1 MSFILGVDTGGT
13 YTDAVILEDEERVIA
28 FSKALTT
35 HSDLSLGIGLAIQKA
50 IKKKNTATEKISLVS
65 LSTTL
70 ATNALVEGQGDR
82 VALVMIG
89 FQDSDLE
96 KHSIFD
102 ALKGD
107 PFLIIEGG
115 HNYAG
120 FEKSPLAKNK
130 LSKWISGIKGV
141 SAYAVCSQFAV
152 RNPEHELEA
161 AEIIRKLTDK
171 PVSLSHQISAKL
183 NGPKR
188 ALTAVLN
195 ARLIALI
202 DVLIIKAE
210 HVIKSLGILAPL
222 MVVRGDGALISAAQA
237 REKPIET
244 ILSGPAASIVGARWL
259 TGETEAIISDIGG
272 TTTDIA
278 VLKGGKPA
286 IDPRGA
292 SVGPYRTM
300 VEAVAMY
307 TFGLGGDSEVKLEL
321 EGLGGHIS
329 LGPKRVIPV
338 ALAAS
343 IEPDLIH
350 QTLDSQLKNET
361 PNDFD
366 ARFIRRTRASTEP
379 VLSERDDKVY
389 RRIGEQFYPMSE
401 VVKSRLDLQSVI
413 KLVSMGV
420 AQISAVTPSD
430 ASHVLG
436 KSNAWDKEAAIKAID
451 LFARRR
457 NGSGELLAG
466 STAQMAER
474 IVCQLTDQTSSSILE
489 MAFSEEKVD
498 FGDKPDVL
506 AKHPLIQFGLAG
518 YSDLIKVN
526 VGISKKIIGL
536 GASAPTYYPAVG
548 AELNCEVILPEYA
561 GVANAIGAVVGKI
574 VMRES
579 GVISSPSEGKYL
591 VHLDGKPVN
600 FTSEVKALKVLEEK
614 LTEKSIKKAKEAGA
628 ENVSVNIDR
637 EIKTANI
644 ENRSVFVEASVLVE
658 ASGRP
663 RISKS

>member
-82 VALVMIG
+82 VALVIIG

-107 PFLIIEGG
+107 PFLVIEGG

-120 FEKSPLAKNK
+120 FEKSPLEKNK

-202 DVLIIKAE
+202 DLLIIKAE

-321 EGLGGHIS
+321 EGLGRHIS

-366 ARFIRRTRASTEP
+366 ARFIRRTRASIEP

-474 IVCQLTDQTSSSILE
+474 IVCQLTEQTSSSILE

-548 AELNCEVILPEYA
+548 TELNCEVILPEYA

-614 LTEKSIKKAKEAGA
+614 LTEKSIQKAKEAGA

>member
-107 PFLIIEGG
+107 PFLVIEGG

-120 FEKSPLAKNK
+120 FEKSPLEKNK

-202 DVLIIKAE
+202 DLLIIKAE

-307 TFGLGGDSEVKLEL
+307 TFGLGGDSEVKLGL
-321 EGLGGHIS
+321 EGLGGDIS

-614 LTEKSIKKAKEAGA
+614 LTEKSIQKAKEAGA

>member
-35 HSDLSLGIGLAIQKA
+35 HSDLSLGIGSAIQKA
-50 IKKKNTATEKISLVS
+50 VKQRNTAPEKISLVS

-107 PFLIIEGG
+107 PFLVIEGG

-120 FEKSPLAKNK
+120 FEKSPLEKNK
-130 LSKWISGIKGV
+130 LSRWISEIKGV
-141 SAYAVCSQFAV
+141 SAYAICSQFAV

-171 PVSLSHQISAKL
+171 PVSLSHQLSAKL

-202 DVLIIKAE
+202 DLLIIKAE
-210 HVIKSLGILAPL
+210 DAIKSLGILAPL

-259 TGETEAIISDIGG
+259 TGEREAIISDIGG
-272 TTTDIA
+272 TTTDVA
-278 VLKGGKPA
+278 VLMGGKPA

-307 TFGLGGDSEVKLEL
+307 TFGLGGDSEVKLRA
-321 EGLGGHIS
+321 EGLGGDIS
-329 LGPKRVIPV
+329 LGPKRVIPIS
-338 ALAAS
+338 LAAA
-343 IEPDLIH
+343 IEPDSIH
-350 QTLDSQLKNET
+350 QTLDRQLKNET

-389 RRIGEQFYPMSE
+389 KRIGEQFYPMGE
-401 VVKSRLDLQSVI
+401 VVKSRLDLQSVF
-413 KLVSMGV
+413 KLVSMGAV
-420 AQISAVTPSD
+420 QISALTPSD

-436 KSNAWDKEAAIKAID
+436 KSNAWDKNAAIKAVD

-457 NGSGELLAG
+457 GGSGELLAD
-466 STAQMAER
+466 STSQMAER
-474 IVCQLTDQTSSSILE
+474 IVCQLTEQTSSSILE

-498 FGDKPDVL
+498 FGDKPHVL
-506 AKHPLIQFGLAG
+506 AKHPLTQFGLAG
-518 YSDLIKVN
+518 YNDLIKVN

-548 AELNCEVILPEYA
+548 DKLNCEVILPKYA

-574 VMRES
+574 VMRET
-579 GVISSPSEGKYL
+579 GVISSPSEGKFL

-600 FTSEVKALKVLEEK
+600 FTSEAEALKVLEEK
-614 LTEKSIKKAKEAGA
+614 LTEKSIQKAKEAGA
-628 ENVSVNIDR
+628 ENVTVNIDR

-644 ENRSVFVEASVLVE
+644 ENRTVFVEANVLVE

-663 RISKS
+663 RISIN

>member
-35 HSDLSLGIGLAIQKA
+35 HSDLSLGIGSAIQKA
-50 IKKKNTATEKISLVS
+50 VKQRNTAPEKISLVS

-107 PFLIIEGG
+107 PFLVIEGG

-130 LSKWISGIKGV
+130 LSRWVSKIKGV

-202 DVLIIKAE
+202 DLLIVKAE

-278 VLKGGKPA
+278 VLMGGKPA

-307 TFGLGGDSEVKLEL
+307 TFGLGGDSEVKLRV
-321 EGLGGHIS
+321 EGLGGDIS

-350 QTLDSQLKNET
+350 QTLDNQLKNET

-413 KLVSMGV
+413 KLVSVGV

-474 IVCQLTDQTSSSILE
+474 IVYQLTEQTSSSILE

-506 AKHPLIQFGLAG
+506 AKHPLTQFGLAG

-548 AELNCEVILPEYA
+548 TELNCEVILPEYA

-600 FTSEVKALKVLEEK
+600 FTSETEALKVLEEK
-614 LTEKSIKKAKEAGA
+614 LTEKSIQKAKEAGA
-628 ENVSVNIDR
+628 ENVTVNIDR

-644 ENRSVFVEASVLVE
+644 ENRAVFVEANVLVE

-663 RISKS
+663 RISIS

>member
-35 HSDLSLGIGLAIQKA
+35 HSNLSLGIGSAIQKA
-50 IKKKNTATEKISLVS
+50 VKQRNTAPEKISLVS

-107 PFLIIEGG
+107 PFLVIEGG

-130 LSKWISGIKGV
+130 LSRWVSEIKGV

-161 AEIIRKLTDK
+161 AKIIRKLTDR

-195 ARLIALI
+195 ARLVALI
-202 DVLIIKAE
+202 DLLIVKAE

-278 VLKGGKPA
+278 VLMGGKPA

-307 TFGLGGDSEVKLEL
+307 TFGLGGDSEVKLRV
-321 EGLGGHIS
+321 EGLGGDIS

-350 QTLDSQLKNET
+350 QTLDNQLKNET

-506 AKHPLIQFGLAG
+506 AKHPLTQFGLAG

-548 AELNCEVILPEYA
+548 TELNCEVILPEYA

-600 FTSEVKALKVLEEK
+600 FTSEAKALKVLEEK
-614 LTEKSIKKAKEAGA
+614 LTEKSIQKAKEAGA
-628 ENVSVNIDR
+628 ENVTVNIDR
-637 EIKTANI
+637 EIKTADI
-644 ENRSVFVEASVLVE
+644 ENRTVFVEANVLVE

-663 RISKS
+663 RISIS

>member
-13 YTDAVILEDEERVIA
+13 YTDAVILEGEERVVS

-35 HSDLSLGIGLAIQKA
+35 RSDLSLGIASAIEKA
-50 IKKKNTATEKISLVS
+50 VEQENIDPEKISLVS

-89 FQDSDLE
+89 FKDSDLE

-102 ALKGD
+102 ALSGD
-107 PFLIIEGG
+107 PFLVADGG

-120 FEKSPLAKNK
+120 FEKNPLDKNK
-130 LSKWISGIKGV
+130 LANWVSAVKGV
-141 SAYAVCSQFAV
+141 SAYAICSQFAV

-161 AEIIRKLTDK
+161 AEIIRRLTNK
-171 PVSLSHQISAKL
+171 PVSLSHQLSAKL

-188 ALTAVLN
+188 ALTAILN

-202 DVLIIKAE
+202 DLLIIKAE

-222 MVVRGDGALISAAQA
+222 MVVRGDGALISAEQA

-259 TGETEAIISDIGG
+259 TDEKEAIVSDIGG

-286 IDPRGA
+286 IDPKGA

-307 TFGLGGDSEVKLEL
+307 TFGLGGDSEVKLKIGCL
-321 EGLGGHIS
+321 NGDIF

-338 ALAAS
+338 SLAAT
-343 IEPDLIH
+343 IEPNLIH
-350 QTLDSQLKNET
+350 QILDSQLKSET

-366 ARFIRRTRASTEP
+366 ARFIRRIKAFTGL

-389 RRIGEQFYPMSE
+389 KRIDEQFSPMSD
-401 VVKSRLDLQSVI
+401 VIKSRLDLQSVL
-413 KLVSMGV
+413 KLVAIGV

-436 KSNAWDKEAAIKAID
+436 KSSAWDREAAIKALD

-457 NGSGELLAG
+457 GGSGELLAG
-466 STAQMAER
+466 SPSQMAQR
-474 IVCQLTDQTSSSILE
+474 IVFQLTEQTSCSILE
-489 MAFSEEKVD
+489 MAFSEEKID
-498 FGDKPDVL
+498 FGNMPGVL
-506 AKHPLIQFGLAG
+506 AQHPLTRIGLEG
-518 YSDLIKVN
+518 HRDLIKID
-526 VGISKKIIGL
+526 VGINKKVIGL

-548 AELNCEVILPEYA
+548 DKLNCEVILPEYA

-574 VMRES
+574 VMRET

-591 VHLDGKPVN
+591 AHLDGKPIN
-600 FTSEVKALKVLEEK
+600 FNNEAEALQVLEEK

-628 ENVSVNIDR
+628 ENVTVNIDS
-637 EIKTANI
+637 EVKTANI
-644 ENRSVFVEASVLVE
+644 ENRTVFVEANILVE

>member
-35 HSDLSLGIGLAIQKA
+35 HSDLSLGIGSAIQKA
-50 IKKKNTATEKISLVS
+50 VKQRNTAPEKISLVS

-107 PFLIIEGG
+107 PFLVIEGG

-130 LSKWISGIKGV
+130 LSRWVSEIKGV

-202 DVLIIKAE
+202 DLLIVKAE

-307 TFGLGGDSEVKLEL
+307 TFGLGGDSEVKLRV
-321 EGLGGHIS
+321 EGLGGDIS

-350 QTLDSQLKNET
+350 QTLDNQLKNET

-413 KLVSMGV
+413 KLVSVGV

-474 IVCQLTDQTSSSILE
+474 IVCQLTEQTSSSILE

-506 AKHPLIQFGLAG
+506 AKHPLTQFGLAG

-548 AELNCEVILPEYA
+548 TELNCEVILPEYA

-600 FTSEVKALKVLEEK
+600 FTSEAEALKVLEEK
-614 LTEKSIKKAKEAGA
+614 LTEKSIQKAKEAGA
-628 ENVSVNIDR
+628 ENVTVNIDR

-644 ENRSVFVEASVLVE
+644 ENRAVFVEANVLVE

-663 RISKS
+663 RISIS

>member
-107 PFLIIEGG
+107 PFLVIEGG

-120 FEKSPLAKNK
+120 FEKSRLAKNK
-130 LSKWISGIKGV
+130 LSKWVSEIKGV

-202 DVLIIKAE
+202 DLLIVKAE

-350 QTLDSQLKNET
+350 QTLDNQLKNET

-614 LTEKSIKKAKEAGA
+614 LTEKSIQKAKEAGA

>member
-35 HSDLSLGIGLAIQKA
+35 HSDLSLGIGSAIQKA
-50 IKKKNTATEKISLVS
+50 VKQRNTAPEKISLVS

-107 PFLIIEGG
+107 PFLVIEGG

-130 LSKWISGIKGV
+130 LSRWVSEIKGV

-202 DVLIIKAE
+202 DLLIIKAE

-307 TFGLGGDSEVKLEL
+307 TFGLGGDSEVKLGL
-321 EGLGGHIS
+321 EGLGGDIS

-350 QTLDSQLKNET
+350 QTLDNQLKNET

-413 KLVSMGV
+413 KLVSVGV

-506 AKHPLIQFGLAG
+506 AKHPLTQFGLAG

-548 AELNCEVILPEYA
+548 DELNCEVILPEYA

-600 FTSEVKALKVLEEK
+600 FTSEAEALKVLEEK
-614 LTEKSIKKAKEAGA
+614 LTEKSIQKAKEAGA
-628 ENVSVNIDR
+628 ENVTVNIDR

-644 ENRSVFVEASVLVE
+644 ENRAVFVEANVLVE

-663 RISKS
+663 RISIS

>member
-35 HSDLSLGIGLAIQKA
+35 HSDLSLGIGSAIQKA
-50 IKKKNTATEKISLVS
+50 VKQRNTAPEKISLVS

-107 PFLIIEGG
+107 PFLVIEGG

-130 LSKWISGIKGV
+130 LSRWVSEIKGV

-202 DVLIIKAE
+202 DLLIVKAE

-278 VLKGGKPA
+278 VLMGGKPA

-307 TFGLGGDSEVKLEL
+307 TFGLGGDSEVKLRV
-321 EGLGGHIS
+321 EGLGGDIS

-350 QTLDSQLKNET
+350 QTLDNQLKNET

-413 KLVSMGV
+413 KLVSVGV

-506 AKHPLIQFGLAG
+506 AKHPLTQFGLAG

-536 GASAPTYYPAVG
+536 GASALTYYPAVG

-579 GVISSPSEGKYL
+579 GVISSPYEGKYL

-600 FTSEVKALKVLEEK
+600 FTSEAKALKVLEEK
-614 LTEKSIKKAKEAGA
+614 LTEKSIQKAKEAGA
-628 ENVSVNIDR
+628 ENVTVNIDK

-644 ENRSVFVEASVLVE
+644 ENRVVFVEANVLVE

-663 RISKS
+663 RIAIS

>member
-107 PFLIIEGG
+107 PFLVIEGG

-120 FEKSPLAKNK
+120 FEKSPLEKNK

-202 DVLIIKAE
+202 DLLIVKAE

-413 KLVSMGV
+413 KLVSIGV

-548 AELNCEVILPEYA
+548 TELNCEVILPEYA

-614 LTEKSIKKAKEAGA
+614 LTEKSIQKAKEAGA

>member
-107 PFLIIEGG
+107 PFLVIEGG

-389 RRIGEQFYPMSE
+389 RRIGEQFYPVSE

-436 KSNAWDKEAAIKAID
+436 KSKAWDKEAAIKAID

-548 AELNCEVILPEYA
+548 TELNCEVILPEYA

-614 LTEKSIKKAKEAGA
+614 LTEKSIQKAKEAGA

>member
-35 HSDLSLGIGLAIQKA
+35 HCDLSLGIGSAIQKA
-50 IKKKNTATEKISLVS
+50 VKQRNTAPEKISLVS

-107 PFLIIEGG
+107 PFLVIEGG

-130 LSKWISGIKGV
+130 LSRWVSEIKGV

-188 ALTAVLN
+188 ALTAILN

-202 DVLIIKAE
+202 DLLIVKAE

-307 TFGLGGDSEVKLEL
+307 TFGLGGDSEVKLRV
-321 EGLGGHIS
+321 EGLGGDIS

-350 QTLDSQLKNET
+350 QTLDNQLKNET

-413 KLVSMGV
+413 KLVSVGV

-489 MAFSEEKVD
+489 MAFSEEKAD
-498 FGDKPDVL
+498 FGDKPGVL
-506 AKHPLIQFGLAG
+506 AKHPLTQFGLAG

-548 AELNCEVILPEYA
+548 TELNCEVILPEYA

-600 FTSEVKALKVLEEK
+600 FTSEAEALKVLEEK
-614 LTEKSIKKAKEAGA
+614 LTEKSIQKAKEAGA
-628 ENVSVNIDR
+628 ENVTVNIDR

-644 ENRSVFVEASVLVE
+644 ENRAVFVEANVLVE

-663 RISKS
+663 RISIS

>member
-107 PFLIIEGG
+107 PFLVIEGG

-120 FEKSPLAKNK
+120 FEKSPLEKNK

-202 DVLIIKAE
+202 ELLIIKAE

-614 LTEKSIKKAKEAGA
+614 LTEKSIQKAKEAGA

>member
-107 PFLIIEGG
+107 PFLVIEGG

-202 DVLIIKAE
+202 DLLIIKAE

-343 IEPDLIH
+343 IEPDFIH

-366 ARFIRRTRASTEP
+366 ARFIRRTRASIEP

-401 VVKSRLDLQSVI
+401 VIKSRLDLQSVI

-436 KSNAWDKEAAIKAID
+436 KSKAWDKEAAIKAID

-614 LTEKSIKKAKEAGA
+614 LTEKSIQKAKEAGA

>member
-107 PFLIIEGG
+107 PFLVIDGG

-120 FEKSPLAKNK
+120 FEKSPLARNK
-130 LSKWISGIKGV
+130 LSRWVSEIKGV

-202 DVLIIKAE
+202 DLLIIKAE

-259 TGETEAIISDIGG
+259 TGETDAIISDIGG

-278 VLKGGKPA
+278 ILKGGKPA

-292 SVGPYRTM
+292 SIGPYRTM

-307 TFGLGGDSEVKLEL
+307 TFGLGGDSEVKLGL
-321 EGLGGHIS
+321 KGLGGDIS

-350 QTLDSQLKNET
+350 QTLDNQLKSET

-506 AKHPLIQFGLAG
+506 AKHPLTQFGLAG

-591 VHLDGKPVN
+591 VHLDGNPVN
-600 FTSEVKALKVLEEK
+600 FTSEAEALKVLEEK
-614 LTEKSIKKAKEAGA
+614 LTEKTIQRAKEAGA
-628 ENVSVNIDR
+628 ENVIVNIDR

-644 ENRSVFVEASVLVE
+644 ENRAVFVEANVLVE

-663 RISKS
+663 RISIS

>member
-35 HSDLSLGIGLAIQKA
+35 HSDLSLGIGSAIQKA
-50 IKKKNTATEKISLVS
+50 VKQRNTAPEKISLVS

-107 PFLIIEGG
+107 PFLVIEGG

-130 LSKWISGIKGV
+130 LSRWVSEIKGV

-202 DVLIIKAE
+202 DLLIIKAE

-307 TFGLGGDSEVKLEL
+307 TFGLGGDSEVKLGL
-321 EGLGGHIS
+321 EGLGGDIS

-350 QTLDSQLKNET
+350 QTLDNQLKNET

-413 KLVSMGV
+413 KLVSVGV

-457 NGSGELLAG
+457 NGSGEFLAG

-474 IVCQLTDQTSSSILE
+474 IVCQLTEQTSSSILE

-506 AKHPLIQFGLAG
+506 AKHPLTQFGLAG

-548 AELNCEVILPEYA
+548 TELNCEVILPEYA

-600 FTSEVKALKVLEEK
+600 FTSEAEALKVLEEK
-614 LTEKSIKKAKEAGA
+614 LTEKSIQKAKEAGA
-628 ENVSVNIDR
+628 ENVTVNIDR

-644 ENRSVFVEASVLVE
+644 ENRAVFVEANVLVE

-663 RISKS
+663 RISIS

>member
-107 PFLIIEGG
+107 PFLVIKGG

-130 LSKWISGIKGV
+130 LSRWVSEIKGV

-202 DVLIIKAE
+202 DLLIIKAE

-413 KLVSMGV
+413 KLVSVGV

-474 IVCQLTDQTSSSILE
+474 IVCQLTEQTSSSILE

-506 AKHPLIQFGLAG
+506 AKHPLTQLGLAG

-561 GVANAIGAVVGKI
+561 SVANAIGAVVGKI

-614 LTEKSIKKAKEAGA
+614 LTEKSIQKAKEAGA

>member
-35 HSDLSLGIGLAIQKA
+35 HSDLSLGIGSAIQKA
-50 IKKKNTATEKISLVS
+50 VKHSNTAPEKISLVS

-89 FQDSDLE
+89 FKDSDLE

-107 PFLIIEGG
+107 PFLVIEGG

-120 FEKSPLAKNK
+120 FEKSPLEKNK
-130 LSKWISGIKGV
+130 LSRWVSKIKGV
-141 SAYAVCSQFAV
+141 SAYAICSQFAV

-171 PVSLSHQISAKL
+171 PVSLSHQLSAKL

-202 DVLIIKAE
+202 DLLIIKAE
-210 HVIKSLGILAPL
+210 LVIKSLGILAPL

-259 TGETEAIISDIGG
+259 TGEREAIISDIGG
-272 TTTDIA
+272 TTTDVA

-307 TFGLGGDSEVKLEL
+307 TFGLGGDSEVKLRA
-321 EGLGGHIS
+321 EGLGGDIS
-329 LGPKRVIPV
+329 LGPKRVIPIS
-338 ALAAS
+338 LAAA
-343 IEPDLIH
+343 IEPDSIH
-350 QTLDSQLKNET
+350 QTLDRQLKNET

-389 RRIGEQFYPMSE
+389 KRIAEQFYPMSE
-401 VVKSRLDLQSVI
+401 VVKSRLDLQSVF
-413 KLVSMGV
+413 KLVSMGAV
-420 AQISAVTPSD
+420 QISALTPSD

-436 KSNAWDKEAAIKAID
+436 KSNTWDKNAAIKAVD

-457 NGSGELLAG
+457 GGSGELLAD
-466 STAQMAER
+466 STSQMAER
-474 IVCQLTDQTSSSILE
+474 IVCQLTEQTSSSILE

-498 FGDKPDVL
+498 FGDKPHVL
-506 AKHPLIQFGLAG
+506 AKHPLTQFGLVG
-518 YSDLIKVN
+518 YNDLIKVN

-548 AELNCEVILPEYA
+548 DKLNCEVILPKYA

-574 VMRES
+574 VMRET

-591 VHLDGKPVN
+591 VHLDGKLVN
-600 FTSEVKALKVLEEK
+600 FTSEAEALKVLEEK
-614 LTEKSIKKAKEAGA
+614 LTEKSIQKAKEAGA
-628 ENVSVNIDR
+628 ENVTVNIDR

-644 ENRSVFVEASVLVE
+644 ENRTVFVEANVLVE

-663 RISKS
+663 RISIS

>member
-35 HSDLSLGIGLAIQKA
+35 HSDLSLGIGSAIQKA
-50 IKKKNTATEKISLVS
+50 VKQRNTAPEKISLVS

-107 PFLIIEGG
+107 PFLVIEGG

-130 LSKWISGIKGV
+130 LSRWVSEIKGV

-202 DVLIIKAE
+202 DLLIVKAE

-278 VLKGGKPA
+278 VLMGGKPA

-307 TFGLGGDSEVKLEL
+307 TFGLGGDSEVKLRV
-321 EGLGGHIS
+321 EGLGGDIS

-350 QTLDSQLKNET
+350 QTLDNQLKNET

-389 RRIGEQFYPMSE
+389 RRIGEQFYPMSK

-413 KLVSMGV
+413 KLVSVGV

-506 AKHPLIQFGLAG
+506 AKHPLTQFGLAG

-548 AELNCEVILPEYA
+548 DELNCEVILPEYA

-600 FTSEVKALKVLEEK
+600 FTSEAEALKVLEEK
-614 LTEKSIKKAKEAGA
+614 LTEKSIQKAKEAGA
-628 ENVSVNIDR
+628 ENVTVNIDR

-644 ENRSVFVEASVLVE
+644 ENRAVFVEANVLVE

-663 RISKS
+663 RISIS

>member
-35 HSDLSLGIGLAIQKA
+35 HSDLSLGIGSAIQKA
-50 IKKKNTATEKISLVS
+50 VKQRNTAPEKISLVS

-107 PFLIIEGG
+107 PFLVIEGG

-120 FEKSPLAKNK
+120 FEKSRLAKNK
-130 LSKWISGIKGV
+130 LSKWVSEIKGV

-202 DVLIIKAE
+202 DLLIIKAE
-210 HVIKSLGILAPL
+210 HVIKSLGILAPF

-321 EGLGGHIS
+321 EGLGGDIS

-474 IVCQLTDQTSSSILE
+474 IVCQLTEQTSSSILE

-506 AKHPLIQFGLAG
+506 AKHPLTQLGLVG

-614 LTEKSIKKAKEAGA
+614 LTEKSIQKAKEAGA

>member
-107 PFLIIEGG
+107 PFLVIEGG

-120 FEKSPLAKNK
+120 FEKSPLEKNK

-202 DVLIIKAE
+202 DLLIIKAE

-321 EGLGGHIS
+321 EGLGGHIF

-389 RRIGEQFYPMSE
+389 RRIGEQFYPMSK

-614 LTEKSIKKAKEAGA
+614 LTEKSIQKAKEAGA

>member
-50 IKKKNTATEKISLVS
+50 IKKEKTATEKISLVS

-107 PFLIIEGG
+107 PFLVIEGG

-120 FEKSPLAKNK
+120 FEKSPLEKNK

-202 DVLIIKAE
+202 DLLIIKAE

-321 EGLGGHIS
+321 EGLGGYIS

-614 LTEKSIKKAKEAGA
+614 LTEKSIQKAKEAGA

>member
-50 IKKKNTATEKISLVS
+50 IKKERTATEKISLVS

-202 DVLIIKAE
+202 DLLIIKAE

-321 EGLGGHIS
+321 EGLGGYIS

-614 LTEKSIKKAKEAGA
+614 LTEKSIQKAKEAGA

>member
-35 HSDLSLGIGLAIQKA
+35 HSDLSLGIGSAIQKA
-50 IKKKNTATEKISLVS
+50 VKQRNTAPEKISLVS

-107 PFLIIEGG
+107 PFLVIEGG

-130 LSKWISGIKGV
+130 LSRWVSEIKGV

-171 PVSLSHQISAKL
+171 PVSLSHQLSAKL

-202 DVLIIKAE
+202 DLLIVKAE

-307 TFGLGGDSEVKLEL
+307 TFGLGGDSEVKLGL
-321 EGLGGHIS
+321 EGLGGDIS

-350 QTLDSQLKNET
+350 QTLDNQLKNET

-474 IVCQLTDQTSSSILE
+474 IVYQLTEQTSSSILE

-506 AKHPLIQFGLAG
+506 AKHPLTQFGLAG

-548 AELNCEVILPEYA
+548 DELNCEVILPEYA

-600 FTSEVKALKVLEEK
+600 FTSETEALKVLEEK
-614 LTEKSIKKAKEAGA
+614 LTEKSIQKAKEAGA
-628 ENVSVNIDR
+628 ENVTVNIDR

-644 ENRSVFVEASVLVE
+644 ENRAVFVEANVLVE

-663 RISKS
+663 RISIS

>member
-1 MSFILGVDTGGT
+1 MVT
-13 YTDAVILEDEERVIA
+13 
-28 FSKALTT
+28 K
-35 HSDLSLGIGLAIQKA
+35 
-50 IKKKNTATEKISLVS
+50 
-65 LSTTL
+65 
-70 ATNALVEGQGDR
+70 
-82 VALVMIG
+82 
-89 FQDSDLE
+89 
-96 KHSIFD
+96 
-102 ALKGD
+102 
-107 PFLIIEGG
+107 GG

-120 FEKSPLAKNK
+120 FEKSQLAKNK
-130 LSKWISGIKGV
+130 LSKWVSEIKCV

-195 ARLIALI
+195 ARLIALT
-202 DVLIIKAE
+202 DLLIIKAE
-210 HVIKSLGILAPL
+210 DVIKNLGIMAPM

-307 TFGLGGDSEVKLEL
+307 TFGLGGDSEVKLGL
-321 EGLGGHIS
+321 ESLGGDIS

-350 QTLDSQLKNET
+350 QTLDNQLKSET

-366 ARFIRRTRASTEP
+366 ARFIRRTRATTEP

-614 LTEKSIKKAKEAGA
+614 LTEKSIQKAKEAGA

-644 ENRSVFVEASVLVE
+644 ENRSVFVEASILVGSIWAPKNFQKLIFVITGHVLLS
-658 ASGRP
+658 AFSR
-663 RISKS
+663 

>member
-35 HSDLSLGIGLAIQKA
+35 HSDLSLGIGSAIQKA
-50 IKKKNTATEKISLVS
+50 VKQRNTAPEKISLVS

-107 PFLIIEGG
+107 PFLVIEGG

-120 FEKSPLAKNK
+120 FEKSPLEKNK

-202 DVLIIKAE
+202 DLLIIKAE

-307 TFGLGGDSEVKLEL
+307 TFGLGGDSEVKLGL
-321 EGLGGHIS
+321 EGLGGDIS

-350 QTLDSQLKNET
+350 QTLDNQLKNET

-600 FTSEVKALKVLEEK
+600 FTSEAKALKVLEEK
-614 LTEKSIKKAKEAGA
+614 LTEKSIQKAKEAGA

>member
-28 FSKALTT
+28 FAKALTT
-35 HSDLSLGIGLAIQKA
+35 HSDLSLGIGSAIQKA
-50 IKKKNTATEKISLVS
+50 VKQRNTAPEKISLVS

-82 VALVMIG
+82 VALIMIG
-89 FQDSDLE
+89 FKDSDLE

-107 PFLIIEGG
+107 PFLVIEGG

-130 LSKWISGIKGV
+130 LSRWVSEIKGV

-202 DVLIIKAE
+202 DLLIVKAE

-278 VLKGGKPA
+278 VLMGGKPA

-307 TFGLGGDSEVKLEL
+307 TFGLGGDSEVKLRL
-321 EGLGGHIS
+321 EGLGGDIS

-350 QTLDSQLKNET
+350 QTLDNQLKNET

-413 KLVSMGV
+413 KLVSVGV

-474 IVCQLTDQTSSSILE
+474 IVCQLTEQTSSSILE

-506 AKHPLIQFGLAG
+506 AKHPLTQFGLAG

-600 FTSEVKALKVLEEK
+600 FTSEAKALKVLEEK

-628 ENVSVNIDR
+628 ENVTVNIDK

-644 ENRSVFVEASVLVE
+644 ENRVVFVEANVLVE

-663 RISKS
+663 RISIS

>member
-35 HSDLSLGIGLAIQKA
+35 HSDLSLGIGSAIQKA
-50 IKKKNTATEKISLVS
+50 VKQRNTAPEKISLVS

-107 PFLIIEGG
+107 PFLVIEGG

-130 LSKWISGIKGV
+130 LSRWVSEIKGV

-202 DVLIIKAE
+202 DLLIVKAE

-307 TFGLGGDSEVKLEL
+307 TFGLGGDSEVKLRV
-321 EGLGGHIS
+321 EGLGGDIS

-350 QTLDSQLKNET
+350 QTLDNQLKNET

-413 KLVSMGV
+413 KLVSVGV

-474 IVCQLTDQTSSSILE
+474 IVCQLTEQTSSSILE

-506 AKHPLIQFGLAG
+506 AKHPLTQFGLAG

-600 FTSEVKALKVLEEK
+600 FTSEAEALKVLEEK
-614 LTEKSIKKAKEAGA
+614 LTEKSIQKAKEAGA
-628 ENVSVNIDR
+628 ENVTVNIDR

-644 ENRSVFVEASVLVE
+644 ENRAVFVEANVLVE

-663 RISKS
+663 RISIS

>member
-50 IKKKNTATEKISLVS
+50 IKKERTATEKISLVS

-107 PFLIIEGG
+107 PFLVIEGG

-120 FEKSPLAKNK
+120 FEKSPLEKNK

-321 EGLGGHIS
+321 EGLGGYIS

-457 NGSGELLAG
+457 NGSGEVLAG

-614 LTEKSIKKAKEAGA
+614 LTEKSIQKAKEAGA

>member
-107 PFLIIEGG
+107 PFLVIEGG

-120 FEKSPLAKNK
+120 FEKSPLEKNK

-161 AEIIRKLTDK
+161 AKIIRKLTDK

-202 DVLIIKAE
+202 DLLIIKAE

-350 QTLDSQLKNET
+350 QTLDNQLKNET

-436 KSNAWDKEAAIKAID
+436 KSKAWDKEAAIKAID

-614 LTEKSIKKAKEAGA
+614 LTEKSIQKAKEAGA

>member
-35 HSDLSLGIGLAIQKA
+35 HSDLSLGIGSAIQKA
-50 IKKKNTATEKISLVS
+50 VKQRNTAPEKISLVS

-107 PFLIIEGG
+107 PFLVIEGG

-130 LSKWISGIKGV
+130 LSRWVSEIKGV

-202 DVLIIKAE
+202 DLLIVKAE

-307 TFGLGGDSEVKLEL
+307 TFGLGGDSEVKLRV
-321 EGLGGHIS
+321 EGLGGDIS

-350 QTLDSQLKNET
+350 QTLDNQLKNET

-413 KLVSMGV
+413 KLVSVGV

-474 IVCQLTDQTSSSILE
+474 IVCQLTEQTSSSILE

-506 AKHPLIQFGLAG
+506 AKHPLTQFGLAG

-536 GASAPTYYPAVG
+536 GASALTYYPAVG

-600 FTSEVKALKVLEEK
+600 FTSEAEALKVLEEK
-614 LTEKSIKKAKEAGA
+614 LTEKSIQKAKEAGA
-628 ENVSVNIDR
+628 ENVTVNIDR

-644 ENRSVFVEASVLVE
+644 ENRAVFVEANVLVE

-663 RISKS
+663 RISIS

>member
-1 MSFILGVDTGGT
+1 
-13 YTDAVILEDEERVIA
+13 
-28 FSKALTT
+28 
-35 HSDLSLGIGLAIQKA
+35 
-50 IKKKNTATEKISLVS
+50 
-65 LSTTL
+65 
-70 ATNALVEGQGDR
+70 
-82 VALVMIG
+82 MIG
-89 FQDSDLE
+89 FKDSDIE

-107 PFLIIEGG
+107 PFLVIEGG

-120 FEKSPLAKNK
+120 FEKSPLEKNK
-130 LSKWISGIKGV
+130 LSRWISEIKGV
-141 SAYAVCSQFAV
+141 SAYAICSQFAV

-171 PVSLSHQISAKL
+171 PVSLSHQLSAKL

-188 ALTAVLN
+188 ALTAILN

-202 DVLIIKAE
+202 DLLIIKAE
-210 HVIKSLGILAPL
+210 DIIKSLGILAPL

-278 VLKGGKPA
+278 VLMGGKPA

-307 TFGLGGDSEVKLEL
+307 TFGLGGDSEVKLHL
-321 EGLGGHIS
+321 EGLGGDIS
-329 LGPKRVIPV
+329 LGPKRVIPIS
-338 ALAAS
+338 LAAE
-343 IEPDLIH
+343 IEPDSIH

-401 VVKSRLDLQSVI
+401 VVKSRLDLQSVV

-420 AQISAVTPSD
+420 VQISALTPSD

-436 KSNAWDKEAAIKAID
+436 KSNAWDKNAAIKAVD

-457 NGSGELLAG
+457 GGSGELLAD
-466 STAQMAER
+466 STSQMAER
-474 IVCQLTDQTSSSILE
+474 IVCQLTEQTSNSILE

-498 FGDKPDVL
+498 FGDKPHVL
-506 AKHPLIQFGLAG
+506 AKHPLTQFGLAG
-518 YSDLIKVN
+518 YNDLIKVN
-526 VGISKKIIGL
+526 VGIDKKIIGL

-548 AELNCEVILPEYA
+548 DKLNCEVILPQHA

-574 VMRES
+574 VMRET
-579 GVISSPSEGKYL
+579 GVISSPSEGKFL

-600 FTSEVKALKVLEEK
+600 FTSEAEALKVLEEK
-614 LTEKSIKKAKEAGA
+614 LTEKSIQKAKEAGA
-628 ENVSVNIDR
+628 ENVTVNIDR
-637 EIKTANI
+637 EIKTADI
-644 ENRSVFVEASVLVE
+644 ENRTVFVEANVLVE

-663 RISKS
+663 RISIS

>member
-1 MSFILGVDTGGT
+1 M
-13 YTDAVILEDEERVIA
+13 
-28 FSKALTT
+28 
-35 HSDLSLGIGLAIQKA
+35 
-50 IKKKNTATEKISLVS
+50 KNETKTATEKISLVS

-107 PFLIIEGG
+107 PFLVIEGG

-120 FEKSPLAKNK
+120 FEKSPLEKNK

-202 DVLIIKAE
+202 DLLIIKAE

-286 IDPRGA
+286 IDPKGA

-506 AKHPLIQFGLAG
+506 AKHPLIHFGLAG

-614 LTEKSIKKAKEAGA
+614 LTEKSIQKAKEAGA

>member
-35 HSDLSLGIGLAIQKA
+35 HSDLSLGIGSAIQKA
-50 IKKKNTATEKISLVS
+50 VKQRNTAPEKISLVS

-82 VALVMIG
+82 VALIMIG
-89 FQDSDLE
+89 FKDSDLE

-107 PFLIIEGG
+107 PFLVIEGG

-120 FEKSPLAKNK
+120 FEKSPLEKNK
-130 LSKWISGIKGV
+130 LSRWVSEIKGV
-141 SAYAVCSQFAV
+141 SAYAICSQFAV

-202 DVLIIKAE
+202 DLLIVKAE

-278 VLKGGKPA
+278 VLMGGKPA

-307 TFGLGGDSEVKLEL
+307 TFGLGGDSEVKLRV
-321 EGLGGHIS
+321 EGLGGDIS

-350 QTLDSQLKNET
+350 QTLDNQLKNET

-413 KLVSMGV
+413 KLVSVGV

-506 AKHPLIQFGLAG
+506 AKHPLTQFGLAG

-600 FTSEVKALKVLEEK
+600 FTSEAEALKVLEEK
-614 LTEKSIKKAKEAGA
+614 LTEKSIQKAKEAGA
-628 ENVSVNIDR
+628 ENVTVNIDR

-644 ENRSVFVEASVLVE
+644 ENRAVFVEANVLVE

-663 RISKS
+663 RISIS

>member
-35 HSDLSLGIGLAIQKA
+35 HSDLSLGIGSAIQKA
-50 IKKKNTATEKISLVS
+50 VKQRNTAPEKISLVS

-107 PFLIIEGG
+107 PFLVIEGG

-120 FEKSPLAKNK
+120 FEKNPLEKNK
-130 LSKWISGIKGV
+130 LSRWVSEIKCV

-202 DVLIIKAE
+202 DLLIVKAE

-278 VLKGGKPA
+278 VLMGGKPA

-307 TFGLGGDSEVKLEL
+307 TFGLGGDSEVKLRL
-321 EGLGGHIS
+321 EGLGGDIS

-350 QTLDSQLKNET
+350 QTLDNQLKNET

-413 KLVSMGV
+413 KLVSVGV

-506 AKHPLIQFGLAG
+506 AKHPLTQFGLAG

-548 AELNCEVILPEYA
+548 DELNCEVILPEYA

-600 FTSEVKALKVLEEK
+600 FTSEAEALKVLEEK
-614 LTEKSIKKAKEAGA
+614 LTEKSIQKAKEAGA
-628 ENVSVNIDR
+628 ENVTVNIDR

-644 ENRSVFVEASVLVE
+644 ENRAVFVEANVLVE

-663 RISKS
+663 RISIS

>member
-107 PFLIIEGG
+107 PFLVIEGG

-120 FEKSPLAKNK
+120 FEKSPLEKNK

-202 DVLIIKAE
+202 DLLIIKAE

-307 TFGLGGDSEVKLEL
+307 TFGLGGDSEVKLGL
-321 EGLGGHIS
+321 EGLGGNIS

-506 AKHPLIQFGLAG
+506 AKHPLIQLGLAG

-600 FTSEVKALKVLEEK
+600 FTSEAKALKVLEEK
-614 LTEKSIKKAKEAGA
+614 LTEKSIQKAKEAGA